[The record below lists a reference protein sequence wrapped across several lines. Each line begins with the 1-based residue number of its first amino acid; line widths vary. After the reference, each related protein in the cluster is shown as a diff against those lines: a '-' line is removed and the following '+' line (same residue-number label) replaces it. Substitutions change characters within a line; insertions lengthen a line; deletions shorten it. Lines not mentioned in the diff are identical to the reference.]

1 MARTDQ
7 FCWSSLVLG
16 ADLRPGFLVFFF
28 IGTHRD
34 FFGCWIDIP
43 IFFDGE
49 STGWIMKNIT
59 LSDLH
64 GVFPLKIDCGWKT
77 SCLFCTSKRM
87 VEICWNPRNNGNH
100 LSTGALIS
108 ISAWNLSSRFHSFHG
123 HDMSSPDMR
132 LQPRKLLLRW
142 RATSTALSDPATL
155 LKENQLNT
163 AQISKSVR
171 SGKPSKMIIQILGC
185 YFDRKT
191 QDPGVF
197 KRERLEL
204 VSKNHG
210 PAAKRSW
217 FRLLC
222 SVCVFM
228 KLKDLLNIPQEHVSI
243 RFTDA
248 HLESWII
255 RFLII
260 LRAFTDDQSFE
271 VIKSS
276 LTHIY
281 KLNT

>member
-1 MARTDQ
+1 
-7 FCWSSLVLG
+7 
-16 ADLRPGFLVFFF
+16 
-28 IGTHRD
+28 
-34 FFGCWIDIP
+34 
-43 IFFDGE
+43 
-49 STGWIMKNIT
+49 
-59 LSDLH
+59 
-64 GVFPLKIDCGWKT
+64 
-77 SCLFCTSKRM
+77 M